1 MARTP
6 TDSARLDR
14 WAIWLSTGC
23 MVHCVAT
30 TVLAAAL
37 SAAGG
42 WLGSPVVHEV
52 GLVLAVLLGLVAF
65 GRGIVAHRRAA
76 PLAVG
81 AVGLALMAAAI
92 LVPHGESHATETLLT
107 MAGVAILAAG
117 HFLNRRAHA

>member
-1 MARTP
+1 MAH
-6 TDSARLDR
+6 DSPDNGRLDR

-42 WLGSPVVHEV
+42 WLGNPLIHEV

-76 PLAVG
+76 PLVLG
-81 AVGLALMAAAI
+81 AIGLSMMGAAI
-92 LVPHGESHATETLLT
+92 LVPHGEGHATETLLT
-107 MAGVAILAAG
+107 MLGVAILAAG